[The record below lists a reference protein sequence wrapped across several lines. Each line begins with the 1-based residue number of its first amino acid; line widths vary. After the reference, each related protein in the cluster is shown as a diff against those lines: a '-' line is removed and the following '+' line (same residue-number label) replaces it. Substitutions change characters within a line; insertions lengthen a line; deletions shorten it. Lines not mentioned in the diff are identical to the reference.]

1 LVEVETQMLVVLV
14 LLEQRTRV
22 MVEWVVVH
30 PTHSQVVMVASVLP
44 T

>member
-1 LVEVETQMLVVLV
+1 MLVVLEI
-14 LLEQRTRV
+14 LAQRTRV

-30 PTHSQVVMVASVLP
+30 PTHSQVVQVASVLP